1 MNEDGTFRKINLFGE
16 DLCGKALYDEI
27 ERCARK
33 AFFSVNEDERR
44 TGRDILW
51 YLWNGPDSPLYGRDK
66 MTTFER
72 YFIEDESTH
81 KEKKDVYYKLI
92 NDDEMVD
99 RIFAEFG
106 AKGGNAHIIN
116 GHVPVKTIQGEQP
129 MKANGKLFVI
139 DGGFSKAYQPE
150 TGIAGYTLVYHSH
163 GMQLVQHEPFQSR
176 QKAIEEGL
184 DIKSTN
190 FVLEFNSQRMM
201 VKDTDKGKELVTQIL
216 DLKKLLVA
224 YRTGLIKE
232 KI

>member
-1 MNEDGTFRKINLFGE
+1 M
-16 DLCGKALYDEI
+16 CGKALYDEI

-106 AKGGNAHIIN
+106 AKVKMPILSTVMFLFIILR
-116 GHVPVKTIQGEQP
+116 VKVLLSVTVR
-129 MKANGKLFVI
+129 LF
-139 DGGFSKAYQPE
+139 
-150 TGIAGYTLVYHSH
+150 
-163 GMQLVQHEPFQSR
+163 
-176 QKAIEEGL
+176 
-184 DIKSTN
+184 
-190 FVLEFNSQRMM
+190 
-201 VKDTDKGKELVTQIL
+201 
-216 DLKKLLVA
+216 
-224 YRTGLIKE
+224 
-232 KI
+232 

>member
-1 MNEDGTFRKINLFGE
+1 
-16 DLCGKALYDEI
+16 
-27 ERCARK
+27 
-33 AFFSVNEDERR
+33 
-44 TGRDILW
+44 
-51 YLWNGPDSPLYGRDK
+51 
-66 MTTFER
+66 
-72 YFIEDESTH
+72 
-81 KEKKDVYYKLI
+81 
-92 NDDEMVD
+92 
-99 RIFAEFG
+99 
-106 AKGGNAHIIN
+106 
-116 GHVPVKTIQGEQP
+116 

-201 VKDTDKGKELVTQIL
+201 VKDTDKERAGNA
-216 DLKKLLVA
+216 DSGFKKLLVA
-224 YRTGLIKE
+224 YRTGIDKE

>member
-1 MNEDGTFRKINLFGE
+1 M
-16 DLCGKALYDEI
+16 
-27 ERCARK
+27 
-33 AFFSVNEDERR
+33 
-44 TGRDILW
+44 
-51 YLWNGPDSPLYGRDK
+51 
-66 MTTFER
+66 
-72 YFIEDESTH
+72 H
-81 KEKKDVYYKLI
+81 KEKKGYYYTLRNREDVCDQIL
-92 NDDEMVD
+92 
-99 RIFAEFG
+99 AEFG
-106 AKGGNAHIIN
+106 AFGPHSHIIN

-201 VKDTDKGKELVTQIL
+201 VKDTDKGKELVTQIQ

-232 KI
+232 KV